1 MKNKISNLVKE
12 NRISNSKSYEEL
24 SPLLKETVKSLIK
37 NIDNEQK
44 DVMKK
49 FENTVK
55 KVCKSHNVNQHDL
68 YCYFEKEI
76 KEQLG
81 VK

>member
-1 MKNKISNLVKE
+1 MKNKISNLVKD
-12 NRISNSKSYEEL
+12 NRISDSKSYEEL
-24 SPLLKETVKSLIK
+24 SPLLKEAIKSLIK

-44 DVMKK
+44 DVIKK

-68 YCYFEKEI
+68 YCYFEREI

>member
-24 SPLLKETVKSLIK
+24 SPLLKEAVKSLIK

-68 YCYFEKEI
+68 YCYFEREI